1 MDAYFWRPREIESN
15 TSLLLRVHDDSLDPP
30 RSTLRPSFRDE
41 VLLENL
47 LTSSQLPVPLESSED
62 SVENKRRRPLLR
74 YNRAAA
80 RRRRLPKP
88 KNQPQVLSSET
99 IYQGK
104 VFAIRRDNVVEPQ
117 GVQATREIVTHPGSV
132 VVLPVFADG
141 RILLIRQYR
150 YVAGQF
156 LWELVAGRRDEG
168 ENFVQGALRELE
180 EETGYRAEKLTQI
193 MDVFPS
199 PGFLAENMVIFVAE
213 GLTKG
218 KARPEEDEKITP
230 RIVTLREAEDWIST
244 GKIRDAKTVA
254 GILFYST
261 FLAGRGG
268 KRSTAAKRVPKSS
281 ARKPRSRK

>member
-1 MDAYFWRPREIESN
+1 M
-15 TSLLLRVHDDSLDPP
+15 
-30 RSTLRPSFRDE
+30 
-41 VLLENL
+41 
-47 LTSSQLPVPLESSED
+47 
-62 SVENKRRRPLLR
+62 
-74 YNRAAA
+74 
-80 RRRRLPKP
+80 
-88 KNQPQVLSSET
+88 PQAKEQAEVLSSDS
-99 IYQGK
+99 IYEGK
-104 VFAIRRDNVVEPQ
+104 VFSLRRDRVVEPH
-117 GVQATREIVTHPGSV
+117 GMEVTREIVTHPGSV

-180 EETGYRAEKLTQI
+180 EETGYRAEKLTQL

-199 PGFLAENMVIFVAE
+199 PGFLAENMVIFMAE

-230 RIVTLREAEDWIST
+230 KIVTLREAEDWIST
-244 GKIRDAKTVA
+244 GKIRDAKTIA

-261 FLAGRGG
+261 FLAGRDERRSIRR
-268 KRSTAAKRVPKSS
+268 KRAAKIAIGKSRT
-281 ARKPRSRK
+281 RK